1 MPFLSVY
8 IVRTVINVIQDYLF
22 CFMGR
27 VLCWR
32 EKRNKTEYRGMM
44 QYLLV
49 KHNALNVSIVT
60 KYPDNPNCNYNKSVL
75 IKNRQFKALQKKNY
89 ATKNEL

>member
-1 MPFLSVY
+1 
-8 IVRTVINVIQDYLF
+8 
-22 CFMGR
+22 
-27 VLCWR
+27 
-32 EKRNKTEYRGMM
+32 M

-89 ATKNEL
+89 ATKNELWGSYERIFKRSYY

>member
-1 MPFLSVY
+1 
-8 IVRTVINVIQDYLF
+8 
-22 CFMGR
+22 MGR

-32 EKRNKTEYRGMM
+32 EKRNKTEYRGKM

-75 IKNRQFKALQKKNY
+75 IKNRQFKALQEKKIMPLKMNFDWRKSICKIGTY
-89 ATKNEL
+89 KIEKQSFQ

>member
-1 MPFLSVY
+1 
-8 IVRTVINVIQDYLF
+8 
-22 CFMGR
+22 
-27 VLCWR
+27 
-32 EKRNKTEYRGMM
+32 MM

-75 IKNRQFKALQKKNY
+75 IKNHQFKALQKKKIFAPLKMNFE
-89 ATKNEL
+89 AHVKEFLKGVITKMKSI